1 MNILYLTFVL
11 PLLGFLLLAF
21 SGGRWS
27 ENVSAWIGTGAVGLS
42 ALVTLWVGIDFFAHG
57 QETEVLTLWTWMS
70 AGNFTIPF
78 TLVLDGLS

>member
-27 ENVSAWIGTGAVGLS
+27 ENVSAWIGTGAVSLS
-42 ALVTLWVGIDFFAHG
+42 ALVTLWVGMDFFCSW
-57 QETEVLTLWTWMS
+57 TRNRSLNTLD
-70 AGNFTIPF
+70 
-78 TLVLDGLS
+78 LDVSGELYYPIYVGT